1 MDNLIVPLLDLNI
14 AAILNT
20 LNIPIGYSTFLFVLA
35 FKPTFAKYPLPE
47 SIDAALNGEVVIP
60 CEPEGAPKP
69 EITWLKNN
77 VQVNS
82 DSRVQIMPNNFL
94 KITQINYGDQ
104 GFYECRAKNVLG
116 TDGSFCKLNVKG
128 NNF

>member
-1 MDNLIVPLLDLNI
+1 MDNSRERSYYIVGLNVNL
-14 AAILNT
+14 AAILNI
-20 LNIPIGYSTFLFVLA
+20 LKFLFVLA

-104 GFYECRAKNVLG
+104 GYYECRAKNVLG
-116 TDGSFCKLNVKG
+116 SDGSFCRLNVKG
-128 NNF
+128 NHF